1 MWKLFF
7 LNISTNISFVEMYY
21 KSILPIP
28 THLQKKMMLDVNM
41 LCTRVINRVL
51 SESNAALIISKGNC
65 YRYLRKSISS
75 SNILNQTASFV
86 AFECHVLHFHSWCCH
101 FDRCGHCA
109 TNLSLLEYTTS
120 SPGHFPIGNKSQVKS
135 CAHRSLLSLQ
145 YPRVSISKAHQSELP
160 RKSRDLVRF
169 HFRPQ
174 PLHQLSKPKRYCK
187 IYSLSARTQIHN

>member
-1 MWKLFF
+1 
-7 LNISTNISFVEMYY
+7 MYY

-28 THLQKKMMLDVNM
+28 THLQKKMMLYVNM

-75 SNILNQTASFV
+75 SNVLNQTASFV

-120 SPGHFPIGNKSQVKS
+120 SLGDASVTSPLVINHK
-135 CAHRSLLSLQ
+135 
-145 YPRVSISKAHQSELP
+145 SKAMHVNLCFLCNILGCQFPKHINQSSQESPGTSYVSTFDRNLCTNCQNQNTIAKYTASVQGSRYTIGIPP
-160 RKSRDLVRF
+160 RN
-169 HFRPQ
+169 
-174 PLHQLSKPKRYCK
+174 C
-187 IYSLSARTQIHN
+187 T

>member
-1 MWKLFF
+1 
-7 LNISTNISFVEMYY
+7 MYY

-41 LCTRVINRVL
+41 LYTRMVNRVL
-51 SESNAALIISKGNC
+51 SESNAALIISKDNC

-75 SNILNQTASFV
+75 NNVLNQTTSFV
-86 AFECHVLHFHSWCCH
+86 AFKCHVLHFLKM
-101 FDRCGHCA
+101 
-109 TNLSLLEYTTS
+109 LSFWQVWPLRNKSITARIHNFKPGWRL
-120 SPGHFPIGNKSQVKS
+120 GHFPIGNKSQVIN

-145 YPRVSISKAHQSELP
+145 YPRVSISKAHQSELLI
-160 RKSRDLVRF
+160 KSRDLVRF

-187 IYSLSARTQIHN
+187 IYSISARIQIHN